1 METLD
6 EAPEY
11 QISAVFKSY
20 YVVWKPTNRASAVPA
35 LTSLNRTM
43 QYGNEKKSKI
53 KKTKSIRL
61 NRTMQYGNQQIVQ
74 VLCLL

>member
-20 YVVWKPTNRASAVPA
+20 YVVWKRKPGAYISAEGRKV
-35 LTSLNRTM
+35 
-43 QYGNEKKSKI
+43 
-53 KKTKSIRL
+53 
-61 NRTMQYGNQQIVQ
+61 
-74 VLCLL
+74 